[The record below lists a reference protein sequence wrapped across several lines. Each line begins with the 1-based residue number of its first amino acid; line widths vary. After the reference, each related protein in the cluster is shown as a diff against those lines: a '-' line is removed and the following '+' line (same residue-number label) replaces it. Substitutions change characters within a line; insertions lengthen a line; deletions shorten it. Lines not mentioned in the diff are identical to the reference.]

1 MAEITTT
8 ATDVQIQNQFDS
20 DIAVSLIARTLLT
33 FNLTLDSAEYL
44 TPVTRTNDLITVGR
58 KGEYWPNEGWS

>member
-20 DIAVSLIARTLLT
+20 DMIVTLIAEPSRT
-33 FNLTLDSAEYL
+33 FNNVIDSADY
-44 TPVTRTNDLITVGR
+44 TVVAAYNAGSR
-58 KGEYWPNEGWS
+58 SGSAQYEFWEEEA